1 MSSIV
6 KYTDG
11 KPAENLYP
19 RRIVSP
25 RKSGPCCF
33 SDMELVGEPQSE
45 GRWVF
50 QYRRCRKCGFA
61 VRVIL
66 RQLPDEE
73 LMTAVRMDFATL
85 FVRKLP
91 EF

>member
-6 KYTDG
+6 EYTDR
-11 KPAENLYP
+11 KPPADLYP
-19 RRIVSP
+19 KRIISP

-33 SDMELVGEPQSE
+33 SDMELVGEPHVE

-50 QYRRCRKCGFA
+50 QYRRCRRCGFA

-66 RQLPDEE
+66 RQVPDDALLAE
-73 LMTAVRMDFATL
+73 VRREFATL
-85 FVRKLP
+85 FMRSVP
-91 EF
+91 DY

>member
-6 KYTDG
+6 KYTDRA
-11 KPAENLYP
+11 PAGNLYP

-25 RKSGPCCF
+25 RKSSPCCF
-33 SDMELVGEPQSE
+33 SDMVLVGEPHSE

-50 QYRRCRKCGFA
+50 QYRRCRRCGFT

-66 RQLPDEE
+66 RPIPDDA
-73 LMTAVRMDFATL
+73 LMAEVRKEFATL
-85 FVRKLP
+85 FMRSVP
-91 EF
+91 DY

>member
-6 KYTDG
+6 EYTNG

-19 RRIVSP
+19 VRIISP
-25 RKSGPCCF
+25 RKSGACCF
-33 SDMELVGEPQSE
+33 SDMEMVGETHAE

-50 QYRRCRKCGFA
+50 QYPRCRKCGFA

-73 LMTAVRMDFATL
+73 LMAAVRMDFATV

>member
-6 KYTDG
+6 EYTDG

-33 SDMELVGEPQSE
+33 SDMELVGEPHSE

-50 QYRRCRKCGFA
+50 QYRRCRRFGFA
-61 VRVIL
+61 VRVIQ
-66 RQLPDEE
+66 RQVPDDT
-73 LMTAVRMDFATL
+73 LMAEVRKEFATL
-85 FVRKLP
+85 FMRRVP
-91 EF
+91 DY